1 MDYQQPSPVQIGISM
16 SAWLLT
22 LVGALVVRMELHP
35 WVNTVM
41 LTIVFPFFTWF
52 MARNSILGS
61 VSQRAMFTTVVAA
74 GLFMTLLLEAQRNG
88 SFSKE
93 LKKNLKAFGR
103 EPSPTAIASVAI
115 AGSLLVGM
123 GLSYLMNGPN
133 FIEA

>member
-1 MDYQQPSPVQIGISM
+1 MDQPSPVQIATSM
-16 SAWLLT
+16 SAWFLT
-22 LVGALVVRMELHP
+22 LVGALIIRLELHP

-41 LTIVFPFFTWF
+41 LAVVFPFFTWF
-52 MARNSILGS
+52 MSRNSILGS
-61 VSQRAMFTTVVAA
+61 VTQRAMFTTVVAA

-93 LKKNLKAFGR
+93 LKKNLKTFGR
-103 EPSPTAIASVAI
+103 EPGPTAIASAAI
-115 AGSLLVGM
+115 VGSLVVGA